1 MYSGL
6 EANEILWIAEEEE
19 LWIAEEEELRLHPSL
34 LQKVHTMAKQEQQ
47 TRDMHKILNYGYRNM
62 QKCPVLYVIVLAA
75 FIKII

>member
-1 MYSGL
+1 
-6 EANEILWIAEEEE
+6 
-19 LWIAEEEELRLHPSL
+19 
-34 LQKVHTMAKQEQQ
+34 MAKQEQQ